1 VAKQTEGYGS
11 GIYPVVTLAGPGK
24 GGPASTRWVSGLFS
38 NARASSAGITVR
50 TSPVSML

>member
-38 NARASSAGITVR
+38 VLTLRR
-50 TSPVSML
+50 SP